1 MKIVV
6 VGAAGTIGAA
16 VTAAL
21 EANKHE
27 VIRASRKLAPRI
39 DISDPQSIR
48 RFFAEV
54 KDLDGVVSC
63 AGDARF
69 APLDKLTDEDFLF
82 SVSNKLMGQVNL
94 IRAALPVIRD
104 NGSITVTS
112 GVLAKYPMIGSGAV
126 SLVNAGLEGFT
137 RVAALEATRAVRV
150 NVVSP
155 GWVKETMVKFGMDP
169 TPGKAAVD
177 VNDEDEEQD
186 YYTNSDWVLV
196 TSDGAIFH
204 DPAFKSSSVQPVRL
218 RPNLRPWTDDYSN
231 LFQILKILDK

>member
-82 SVSNKLMGQVNL
+82 SVNNKLMGQVNL

-137 RVAALEATRAVRV
+137 RVAALEATRGVRV

-177 VNDEDEEQD
+177 VARAYVEAVQGSEPHRVCRRPFRL
-186 YYTNSDWVLV
+186 SHAAMA
-196 TSDGAIFH
+196 G
-204 DPAFKSSSVQPVRL
+204 SSS
-218 RPNLRPWTDDYSN
+218 
-231 LFQILKILDK
+231 IA